1 MTGHSGSSGIGC
13 IWFSW
18 NDSRGGGGG
27 GGGGWRKNNL
37 IIHHIPCIGTC
48 PPIGIEMTLHRMY
61 GDSYLLV
68 SGDNTV

>member
-27 GGGGWRKNNL
+27 GGGWWKNNL

-48 PPIGIEMTLHRMY
+48 HMQMEVTDPTQNL
-61 GDSYLLV
+61 
-68 SGDNTV
+68 

>member
-1 MTGHSGSSGIGC
+1 MMGHSGSSGIGC

-27 GGGGWRKNNL
+27 GGGWRKNNL

-48 PPIGIEMTLHRMY
+48 HMQMKVTDPTQNL
-61 GDSYLLV
+61 
-68 SGDNTV
+68 

>member
-18 NDSRGGGGG
+18 NDSRGGG
-27 GGGGWRKNNL
+27 WRKNNL

-48 PPIGIEMTLHRMY
+48 HMQMKVADPTQNLYRGTH
-61 GDSYLLV
+61 LLV
-68 SGDNTV
+68 SVFCGNNTV